1 MYPFVIEFVALVLF
15 AGLLGHASRYESRAF
30 AQQWFVGGILSIF
43 IRETIV
49 QALLQSN
56 LYAPGFL
63 RIGAAPVV
71 MCLLAPSIVY
81 LALHLARGFA
91 HAESRARMLALVFV
105 ITASIALPLEAT
117 AAHAQWWT
125 YATRTR
131 AAFGA
136 MPIIAP
142 FAWGGAATIFY
153 AVFAKVRAT
162 RLPDRGKLYAMVTL
176 APLIAATQLLWL
188 LILQVFG

>member
-15 AGLLGHASRYESRAF
+15 AGLLWHASRYESRAF
-30 AQQWFVGGILSIF
+30 AQQWFIGGLLATF
-43 IRETIV
+43 IRETIT

-56 LYAPGFL
+56 LYAPEFL
-63 RIGAAPVV
+63 RIGAAPVAI
-71 MCLLAPSIVY
+71 CLLTPSISY

-91 HAESRARMLALVFV
+91 RTEQRARMFALIF
-105 ITASIALPLEAT
+105 IIAASIALPLEAT
-117 AAHAQWWT
+117 AAQAQWWT

-136 MPIIAP
+136 MPIVAP

-153 AVFAKVRAT
+153 TVFWKVRET
-162 RLPDRGKLYAMVTL
+162 RLPERGKLYALVTL
-176 APLIAATQLLWL
+176 APLIAAAQLLWR
-188 LILQVFG
+188 LILQVIG